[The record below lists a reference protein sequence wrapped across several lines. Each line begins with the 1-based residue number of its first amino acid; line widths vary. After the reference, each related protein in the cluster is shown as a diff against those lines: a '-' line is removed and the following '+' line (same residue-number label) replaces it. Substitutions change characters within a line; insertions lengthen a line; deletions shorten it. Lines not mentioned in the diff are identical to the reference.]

1 MHSDPKVIA
10 RTRMLMRRLTPLLAI
25 FVAFSVRPVMAEDPI
40 PTIGPRDL
48 VIDGERVHV
57 ILPPGRI
64 APVDDPIFLSAAAA
78 DAVFADDEP
87 IVGVVL
93 DGEAHAYSLWHL
105 DRHEVVNDQ
114 LGGRAI
120 AATW

>member
-1 MHSDPKVIA
+1 MK
-10 RTRMLMRRLTPLLAI
+10 LQTPFAAAIVALSGTLA
-25 FVAFSVRPVMAEDPI
+25 MAEEKKPI
-40 PTIGPRDL
+40 PTVGPHDL
-48 VIDGERVHV
+48 VIDGEEVHV
-57 ILPPGRI
+57 VIPPGRI
-64 APVDDPIFLSAAAA
+64 VPIDDPKFLSVA
-78 DAVFADDEP
+78 DADGVYAENEP

-93 DGEAHAYSLWHL
+93 GGEAHAYSLWHL